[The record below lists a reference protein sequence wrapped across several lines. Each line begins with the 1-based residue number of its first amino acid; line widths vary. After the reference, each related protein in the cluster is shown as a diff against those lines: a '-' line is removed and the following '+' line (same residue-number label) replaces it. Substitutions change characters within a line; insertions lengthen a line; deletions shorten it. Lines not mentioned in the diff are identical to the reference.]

1 MQRLRNLYVNHFQ
14 FARLNILRKMELSK
28 IYSPVWDMMKLQ
40 VEFFNKIECYVCI
53 VYKKSK
59 LKSINEARLDTFLK
73 EQKRKSEDEVIICV
87 KKIFTTTFEST
98 LTGSPIT

>member
-40 VEFFNKIECYVCI
+40 EEFFNKIECYVCI
-53 VYKKSK
+53 VYKK
-59 LKSINEARLDTFLK
+59 
-73 EQKRKSEDEVIICV
+73 
-87 KKIFTTTFEST
+87 
-98 LTGSPIT
+98 